1 MVRHVILW
9 KLKESLS
16 EEEKKKI
23 AEGIKENLEALVG
36 KVPGLVSLD
45 IVTQAMASS
54 NADVMLDSLLENEE
68 ALKDYQKHPEHVK
81 AADTYVRPY
90 TEVRMCIDYEK

>member
-16 EEEKKKI
+16 EEEKKKV

>member
-16 EEEKKKI
+16 EEEKKKV
-23 AEGIKENLEALVG
+23 AEGIKENLEALAG